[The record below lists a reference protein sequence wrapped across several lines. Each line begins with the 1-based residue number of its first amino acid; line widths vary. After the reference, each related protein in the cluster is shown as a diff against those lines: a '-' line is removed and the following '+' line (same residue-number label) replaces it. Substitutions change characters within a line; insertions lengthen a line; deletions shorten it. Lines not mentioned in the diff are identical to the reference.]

1 MKDRAPSTI
10 EAFHPGLEEEEEES
24 GYDGDD
30 EDGWNFME
38 GDSSSMRR
46 RIKRFC
52 WGGRVFLGRKLDR
65 VGKFLNEY

>member
-1 MKDRAPSTI
+1 LKDRAPAI
-10 EAFHPGLEEEEEES
+10 EAFNVGLEEEQRA
-24 GYDGDD
+24 YDGDD

-38 GDSSSMRR
+38 GDSSSMRK

-52 WGGRVFLGRKLDR
+52 WRGRVFWGRKLDR